1 MMILILTGG
10 NSIKNNMN
18 SDIHFRVSLN
28 YRIKGLT
35 NLNTRIRGNYRGRF
49 AWARSIFGQNKIN
62 L

>member
-1 MMILILTGG
+1 
-10 NSIKNNMN
+10 MN

-35 NLNTRIRGNYRGRF
+35 SLNTRIRGNYRGRF